1 MYVHAMDAK
10 MTRAAL
16 KLQPHALV
24 HASKNGGKRL
34 AKELKEADV
43 YVVTTLD
50 IYGSPLVQWEP
61 HWLDNEM
68 VRLTV
73 PSEALELIAN
83 PDVYQKSRDVFLET
97 MLPQLPLWASRLS
110 YGPKT
115 VHFGLKGATKQLRL
129 LNEAGVK
136 LVLGSD
142 SGGWPILT
150 YMLHGPT
157 THMELELLSRAG
169 LSPQELIT
177 ASTQRA
183 AEMLGLSDQIGAIKV
198 GLQADLLVVRPSTGG
213 YFYAPPTNLGD
224 ARRRLR
230 SPEGWMKD

>member
-1 MYVHAMDAK
+1 
-10 MTRAAL
+10 
-16 KLQPHALV
+16 
-24 HASKNGGKRL
+24 
-34 AKELKEADV
+34 
-43 YVVTTLD
+43 
-50 IYGSPLVQWEP
+50 
-61 HWLDNEM
+61 
-68 VRLTV
+68 
-73 PSEALELIAN
+73 
-83 PDVYQKSRDVFLET
+83 

-198 GLQADLLVVRPSTGG
+198 GLQADLLVVEGNPLEDISTLHRPIWVMRDGE
-213 YFYAPPTNLGD
+213 
-224 ARRRLR
+224 LR